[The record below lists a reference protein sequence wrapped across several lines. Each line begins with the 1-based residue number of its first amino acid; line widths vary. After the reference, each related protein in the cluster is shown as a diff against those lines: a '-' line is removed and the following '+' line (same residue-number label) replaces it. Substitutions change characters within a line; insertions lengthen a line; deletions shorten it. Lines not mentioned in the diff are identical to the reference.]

1 MGVCIMIV
9 ETWYHKGENNLLDK
23 GASKTDYLKV
33 LQFIDSILVPAESFR
48 KQVLLSLAQL
58 FGFNRSIFWT
68 ADRQGNLCDPLTY
81 NVEDRLIQ
89 EYVSYYFQFDL
100 LHPQKILHRIATSK
114 ALRINDI
121 MSYEEY
127 EQSVYYKQFMQV
139 YGNYDMISVYLEKE
153 NKLVGGIGLARSKQE
168 KGFTADDAQV
178 LGILAK
184 HIANT
189 WAMHTRVEEMENE
202 KILFETHSNM
212 SSIGM
217 IIVEPPAFIRYVNP
231 AARDICIE
239 LNRGNTWTNPIK
251 AFIGQLLADH
261 STNRLPAFVTTVHSP
276 TLQEVTIHVQHS
288 FQTQSS
294 YQRKLQYVI
303 YLVPKSKIASRIAS
317 HDSNKLALLTPKEWE
332 VYELVQQGSTNKQ
345 ISGKLHISLNT
356 VKRHLQNIYKKMEVT
371 NRTSLCYK
379 INW

>member
-1 MGVCIMIV
+1 M
-9 ETWYHKGENNLLDK
+9 
-23 GASKTDYLKV
+23 
-33 LQFIDSILVPAESFR
+33 
-48 KQVLLSLAQL
+48 
-58 FGFNRSIFWT
+58 
-68 ADRQGNLCDPLTY
+68 
-81 NVEDRLIQ
+81 EDRLIQ

-100 LHPQKILHRIATSK
+100 LHPQKILHRISTSK

-121 MSYEEY
+121 MSYQEY
-127 EQSVYYKQFMQV
+127 EQSVYYKQFMQA
-139 YGNYDMISVYLEKE
+139 YGNYDMIGIYLEKG
-153 NKLVGGIGLARSKQE
+153 NKLLGGIGLARSKQE
-168 KGFTADDAQV
+168 KGFTADDARV

-189 WAMHTRVEEMENE
+189 LAMDARVEEMEDE

-217 IIVEPPAFIRYVNP
+217 IIVESPAFIRYVNP

-239 LNRGNTWTNPIK
+239 LTGGNKWTNPIK
-251 AFIGQLLADH
+251 AFIEQLLADH
-261 STNRLPAFVTTVHSP
+261 STNRLPTFVTTAHSP
-276 TLQEVTIHVQHS
+276 TLQKVTIHVQHA

-294 YQRKLQYVI
+294 YPRNLQYVV

-332 VYELVQQGSTNKQ
+332 VYELVQQGYTNQK
-345 ISGKLHISLNT
+345 ISGELHISLNT

-379 INW
+379 INS

>member
-1 MGVCIMIV
+1 MWKPGAIR
-9 ETWYHKGENNLLDK
+9 GENNLLEK

-48 KQVLLSLAQL
+48 KQVLLSLSQL

-68 ADRQGNLCDPLTY
+68 ADRQGNLYDPLTY

-100 LHPQKILHRIATSK
+100 LHPQKILHRISTSK

-121 MSYEEY
+121 MSYQEY

-153 NKLVGGIGLARSKQE
+153 NKLLGGIGLARSKQE
-168 KGFTADDAQV
+168 KGFTAEDARV

-184 HIANT
+184 HIANNL
-189 WAMHTRVEEMENE
+189 AMHARVEEMEDE

-217 IIVEPPAFIRYVNP
+217 IIVEPPAIIRYVNP

-239 LNRGNTWTNPIK
+239 LTRGNTWTNPIN

-261 STNRLPAFVTTVHSP
+261 STNRLPAFVTTAHSP
-276 TLQEVTIHVQHS
+276 KLQEVTIHVQHS
-288 FQTQSS
+288 FRTQSP
-294 YQRKLQYVI
+294 YQRKLQYVV
-303 YLVPKSKIASRIAS
+303 YLVPKSKIASRMAS
-317 HDSNKLALLTPKEWE
+317 HDSNKLAPLTPKEWE
-332 VYELVQQGSTNKQ
+332 VYELVQQGYTNQQ
-345 ISGKLHISLNT
+345 ISGELYISLNT

-379 INW
+379 INS